1 MVQTF
6 QSPVGA
12 CTGFLG
18 EVLDLFLNAK
28 PKPPFPNQLY
38 TQPITLSMQH
48 QKAENGTETVHSS
61 TLYSQL
67 FSLTF
72 PPFCSHLSHRSTPA
86 LGSWEKSICPPY
98 IYIYIYIIYMRLCMY
113 EFKLSK
119 PYFGKR
125 GHLLPGMVGKKGTY
139 RGDWGLF

>member
-48 QKAENGTETVHSS
+48 QKAENGTETVH
-61 TLYSQL
+61 
-67 FSLTF
+67 
-72 PPFCSHLSHRSTPA
+72 SHLSHRSTPA

-139 RGDWGLF
+139 RGDLGLF